1 MSDRKEKRSKSEGGI
16 PPGNLGQFPNENNR
30 SIPDI
35 AANVPLMESAR
46 DGQRGTE
53 KYHEKSEM
61 AAGKSKWGVAYYKQ
75 DYPERDL
82 DDDVNPNDTLVQDVS
97 STAVLTPLDDDLV
110 GEVKELEDRGNWTG
124 RFDFLM
130 SLLGYS
136 VGLGNVWRF
145 PYLAYSNGGGAFV
158 FPFVLMLLLLGLPL
172 MFLELALGQYAA
184 LGPSVV
190 FDRLCPLFHGM
201 GYGMISVS
209 GIVSLYYT
217 VIIAWCI
224 LYLFTSFTSELPWE
238 KCHPE
243 WASEHCYSFKE
254 ADLCHQISGQVYY
267 KQVCYNATVSLE
279 RNLSLLAQNV
289 TRHPPAQDFFERGV
303 LDQSNGIENIGVPQW
318 KITLCL
324 LCAWLMT
331 FGALSKGVKST
342 GKVVYFTALF
352 PYVVLVILFFRGVT
366 LPGAADGIIY
376 YLTPR
381 FDKLGEAKVWSDA
394 AAQIFFALSPAWG
407 GLITLSSYNQFHNNC
422 FKDSLIVGIG
432 NICTSIFAGFVI
444 FSIIGYLAHDLQMPI
459 DKVVDQGA
467 GLAFIVYPDVVT
479 RLPIS
484 PLWSILFFVMMI
496 TLGMGSEF
504 ALLETMMTA
513 VQDTFP
519 QLRAKKT
526 YVVAVVCLIGFLG
539 GLSVTC
545 NGGMYILQLMDNY
558 VSSWSVFLMAGL
570 ESVTI
575 GWIYGG
581 DRFISDIEMMI
592 GVRGNVFHNFFKLFW
607 KFLSPMTLLFVFVF
621 NLIQYKPLEFGDYIY
636 PMWSNGIGWIL
647 SLVPIIFITTIA
659 ITKILKAPKEMSI
672 MERVRFLLKP
682 SQSWGP
688 AHKVPT
694 FDINEPDDGI
704 ISNPNFSSTVIPNFD
719 SRDPKV

>member
-61 AAGKSKWGVAYYKQ
+61 AAGKGWGVAYYKQ

-172 MFLELALGQYAA
+172 MFLELALGQYAG

-254 ADLCHQISGQVYY
+254 ADLCHQVPGQVYY

-318 KITLCL
+318 KIALCL

-331 FGALSKGVKST
+331 FGALSRGVKST

-592 GVRGNVFHNFFKLFW
+592 GVRGNAFHNFFKLFW
-607 KFLSPMTLLFVFVF
+607 KFLSPMTLAFVFVF

-647 SLVPIIFITTIA
+647 SLVPIIFISTIA
-659 ITKILKAPKEMSI
+659 ITKILKGPKEMSI

-694 FDINEPDDGI
+694 FDISEPDDGI
-704 ISNPNFSSTVIPNFD
+704 ISNPNFSGTVIPNFD

>member
-61 AAGKSKWGVAYYKQ
+61 AAGKGWGVAYYKQ

-254 ADLCHQISGQVYY
+254 ADLCHQVPGQVYY

-331 FGALSKGVKST
+331 FGALSRGVKST

-592 GVRGNVFHNFFKLFW
+592 GVRGNAFHNFFKLFW
-607 KFLSPMTLLFVFVF
+607 KFLSPMTLAFVFVF

-647 SLVPIIFITTIA
+647 SLVPIIFISTIA
-659 ITKILKAPKEMSI
+659 ITKILKGPKEMSI

-694 FDINEPDDGI
+694 FDISEPDDGI

>member
-1 MSDRKEKRSKSEGGI
+1 MAKNGQKELYKKSSDNINYDGTH
-16 PPGNLGQFPNENNR
+16 GQNN
-30 SIPDI
+30 D
-35 AANVPLMESAR
+35 VDDEVQVDLL
-46 DGQRGTE
+46 RGTE
-53 KYHEKSEM
+53 KYQDESEM
-61 AAGKSKWGVAYYKQ
+61 ATGKKNKWGVAYYKQ
-75 DYPERDL
+75 EYPEREL
-82 DDDVNPNDTLVQDVS
+82 DDDVNPNEQLVQDVS

-110 GEVKELEDRGNWTG
+110 GEVKELEDRGNWSG

-158 FPFVLMLLLLGLPL
+158 FPFVLMLLLLGIPL
-172 MFLELALGQYAA
+172 MFLELSLGQYAA
-184 LGPSVV
+184 LGPSVL
-190 FDRLCPLFHGM
+190 FDRLCPLFHGI

-217 VIIAWCI
+217 VIIGWCI

-243 WASEHCYSFKE
+243 WASEYCYSYKD
-254 ADLCHQISGQVYY
+254 ADACHQVAGQVYY
-267 KQVCYNATVSLE
+267 KQVCYNATVALE
-279 RNLSLLAQNV
+279 QNISLLASNV
-289 TRHPPAQDFFERGV
+289 TKHAPAQDFFERGV
-303 LDQSNGIENIGVPQW
+303 LDQSGGIEDIGIPQW

-324 LCAWLMT
+324 LCAWIMT
-331 FGALSKGVKST
+331 FAALSKGVKST

-352 PYVVLVILFFRGVT
+352 PYVVLFILFFRGVT

-444 FSIIGYLAHDLQMPI
+444 FSIIGYLAHELQMPI

-526 YVVAVVCLIGFLG
+526 YVVAVVCFIGFLG

-545 NGGMYILQLMDNY
+545 NGGVYILQLMDNY

-570 ESVTI
+570 ESVMI
-575 GWIYGG
+575 GWIYGA
-581 DRFISDIEMMI
+581 DRFIRDIEMMI
-592 GVRGNVFHNFFKLFW
+592 GVRGPFFHRFFTLFW
-607 KFLSPMTLLFVFVF
+607 KFLSPLTLIFVFLF
-621 NLIQYKPLEFGDYIY
+621 NLIQYKPLEFGDYVY

-647 SLVPIIFITTIA
+647 SLIPIIFISTIT
-659 ITKILKAPKEMSI
+659 ISKILKAPQEKSI
-672 MERVRFLLKP
+672 IERVKFLLKP
-682 SQSWGP
+682 SPAWGP

-694 FDINEPDDGI
+694 FDINEPDEGM
-704 ISNPNFSSTVIPNFD
+704 ISNPNFSTVIPNYD
-719 SRDPKV
+719 PSDPKV